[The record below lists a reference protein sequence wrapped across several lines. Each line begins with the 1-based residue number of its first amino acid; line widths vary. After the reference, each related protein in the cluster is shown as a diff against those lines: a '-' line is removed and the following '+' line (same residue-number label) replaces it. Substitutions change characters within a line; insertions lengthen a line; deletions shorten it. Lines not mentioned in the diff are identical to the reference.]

1 MASFF
6 EKLKG
11 TKQEVSVEEESVE
24 EKPIIEKP
32 KARIKKAEKA
42 KPNNQ
47 ERKELFEAE
56 GQLAIDL
63 YQTDSEV
70 VIQAP
75 IAGVKKEDLD
85 IMIENDVIVIKGKR
99 EEPEET
105 EEKNYFYQE
114 CYWGPFSRQVIMPV
128 EGDPSRAEA
137 TMKNGILTIRI
148 PRIEREKKRKLEIK
162 E

>member
-11 TKQEVSVEEESVE
+11 TKQEVSVEEESAE

-32 KARIKKAEKA
+32 KARVKKAEKA

-85 IMIENDVIVIKGKR
+85 IMIENDVIVIKGRR

-114 CYWGPFSRQVIMPV
+114 CYWGPFSRQIIMPV

-148 PRIEREKKRKLEIK
+148 PRIEREKKS
-162 E
+162 

>member
-11 TKQEVSVEEESVE
+11 TKQEVSVEEESAE

-32 KARIKKAEKA
+32 KARVKKAEKA

-85 IMIENDVIVIKGKR
+85 IMIENDVIVIKGRR

-114 CYWGPFSRQVIMPV
+114 CYWGPFSRQIIMPV

>member
-24 EKPIIEKP
+24 EKPIIERP
-32 KARIKKAEKA
+32 KARVKKAEKA

-47 ERKELFEAE
+47 EKKELFEAE

-85 IMIENDVIVIKGKR
+85 IMIENDLIVIKGKR

>member
-32 KARIKKAEKA
+32 KARIKKAEKL

-47 ERKELFEAE
+47 EKKELFEAE

-70 VIQAP
+70 IIQAP

-85 IMIENDVIVIKGKR
+85 IMIENDVIVIKGRR

>member
-32 KARIKKAEKA
+32 KARVKKAEKV

-85 IMIENDVIVIKGKR
+85 IMIENDVIVIKGRR

>member
-32 KARIKKAEKA
+32 KARVKKAEKA

-85 IMIENDVIVIKGKR
+85 IMIENDVIVIKGRR

-114 CYWGPFSRQVIMPV
+114 CYWGPFSRQIIMPV

>member
-11 TKQEVSVEEESVE
+11 TKQEVSVEEESTE

-32 KARIKKAEKA
+32 KARVKKAEKA

-47 ERKELFEAE
+47 EKKELFESE

-85 IMIENDVIVIKGKR
+85 IMIENDIIVIKGKR

-105 EEKNYFYQE
+105 EEKKYFYQE

-137 TMKNGILTIRI
+137 TMKSGILTIRI